1 MVSVGDWYPQGVL
14 EPNSKDAQV
23 LYKKWSSSVSVESV
37 DSGGLLCALMGNTW
51 EIKDYKKKF
60 KKR

>member
-37 DSGGLLCALMGNTW
+37 DSGGLLCALNITLKVTRNLNSLQHK
-51 EIKDYKKKF
+51 I
-60 KKR
+60 